1 MSENMK
7 KLNYWRISYQIMTP
21 TSMILHC
28 NPTMHHAL
36 LEEGKLSELQKYTNG
51 EIQKIQKGQ
60 WRPVQA
66 RRDLI
71 RR

>member
-1 MSENMK
+1 MLSDHAY
-7 KLNYWRISYQIMTP
+7 LDDLTLQSY
-21 TSMILHC
+21 C
-28 NPTMHHAL
+28 AL
-36 LEEGKLSELQKYTNG
+36 LEEGKLSEIQKYTNG
-51 EIQKIQKGQ
+51 EIHKIQKGQ